1 MIIDSL
7 RQKISLFQQSMS
19 LLINQKCS
27 DLDSLEMCVENL
39 NRLERE
45 LINLRT
51 ILYCKLNSQ
60 ELEHFELKD
69 MAK

>member
-7 RQKISLFQQSMS
+7 RQKISLLQQSMG

-27 DLDSLEMCVENL
+27 DSDSVDMCLENIQ
-39 NRLERE
+39 RLERE

-51 ILYCKLNSQ
+51 ILYCKFNT
-60 ELEHFELKD
+60 EEMEHFELKD